1 MTDKQL
7 VAKIVKF
14 VRNSHW
20 ADIRA
25 AGINQQQA
33 LKIRRGEEPLFR
45 TKTLVRLRNRFES
58 GRDKTTAA

>member
-45 TKTLVRLRNRFES
+45 TKTLTRLRERFDSS
-58 GRDKTTAA
+58 GNSTTAA